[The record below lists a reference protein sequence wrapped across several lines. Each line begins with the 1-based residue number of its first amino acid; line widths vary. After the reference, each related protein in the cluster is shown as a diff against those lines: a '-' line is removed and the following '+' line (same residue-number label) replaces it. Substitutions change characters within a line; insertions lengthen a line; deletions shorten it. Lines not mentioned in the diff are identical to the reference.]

1 MVFLRYLLLP
11 GVFGFVCHF
20 CCNGCGFGGASYEG
34 EVFWV
39 HPEIFVKKA
48 GVMVESWRKFFGL
61 QDFPALGRRG
71 RCVSL
76 VYSVYYSPFDLGIC
90 HLKKSPKNQRPNKA
104 LYFPKGNQIVKM
116 HYYDYL
122 GL

>member
-1 MVFLRYLLLP
+1 MVSILSVIMLLR
-11 GVFGFVCHF
+11 
-20 CCNGCGFGGASYEG
+20 
-34 EVFWV
+34 
-39 HPEIFVKKA
+39 
-48 GVMVESWRKFFGL
+48 
-61 QDFPALGRRG
+61 
-71 RCVSL
+71 
-76 VYSVYYSPFDLGIC
+76 VYSKYQRILYSSDQAFWRQMSETRIADLVRLIP

>member
-1 MVFLRYLLLP
+1 MKIPSRIQT
-11 GVFGFVCHF
+11 
-20 CCNGCGFGGASYEG
+20 ASIEEVSEEG
-34 EVFWV
+34 EEESKWEDEVPSLAV
-39 HPEIFVKKA
+39 QTARLSPE
-48 GVMVESWRKFFGL
+48 
-61 QDFPALGRRG
+61 
-71 RCVSL
+71 
-76 VYSVYYSPFDLGIC
+76 